1 MSEAMTVQEAR
12 SVLDVSEEAS
22 SDDTRTAYRN
32 LVKQWH
38 PDHPELSGE
47 SELALSRM
55 REIIEAYRVLRANT
69 VEEPNEALS
78 DEPTET
84 RAVIGV
90 YDGDDHEITA
100 AIASFALAVI
110 LFGISMWVVTTVI
123 LPRGISSKATA
134 FSFLGLFILWGI
146 LYGLLC
152 PVLEQI
158 SRAKFEKKR
167 L

>member
-1 MSEAMTVQEAR
+1 MTVQEAR
-12 SVLDVSEEAS
+12 LVLDVSEEAS

-38 PDHPELSGE
+38 PDHPELSADR
-47 SELALSRM
+47 ELALSRM
-55 REIIEAYRVLRANT
+55 REIIEAYRVLQGSVVLEPEDAVADGP
-69 VEEPNEALS
+69 VES
-78 DEPTET
+78 
-84 RAVIGV
+84 RAVVAV
-90 YDGDDHEITA
+90 YDSDDHEITA
-100 AIASFALAVI
+100 AIASFALAAI
-110 LFGISMWVVTTVI
+110 LFGISMWVVTTVL

-152 PVLEQI
+152 PVFEQI

>member
-1 MSEAMTVQEAR
+1 MTVQEAR
-12 SVLDVSEEAS
+12 LVLDVSEEAS
-22 SDDTRTAYRN
+22 SDDARTAYRN

-38 PDHPELSGE
+38 PDHPELSAQ
-47 SELALSRM
+47 SEFAQSRM
-55 REIIEAYRVLRANT
+55 REIIEAYRVLQA
-69 VEEPNEALS
+69 EPDKAPTQ
-78 DEPTET
+78 EPVET
-84 RAVIGV
+84 RAVVGV
-90 YDGDDHEITA
+90 YDSDDHEITA

-110 LFGISMWVVTTVI
+110 LFGISMWVVTTVL

-152 PVLEQI
+152 PVFEQI